1 MLCLVFV
8 QAGCQT
14 PSQYRQEADKV
25 ASDIITQKQQEA
37 LGKTEPFSIE
47 RPSDIL
53 RRRLRTEQQLL
64 YSSEASLGTD
74 QLDLVEHWPED
85 GYPQAGSSPDANIPI
100 DANTPLKISLVDAL
114 QIGARNSDDYQSNK
128 EDVFRAALD
137 LDLERND
144 FRNIFRAQA
153 QNLLTSDTSG
163 NSTVTTVENSGVAGV
178 TRTLENGIELG
189 TALAIDLTNL
199 LTQGGASSLGLTADT
214 TISIP
219 LLRGAGKHIVREP
232 LTQAERNVVYAIWQ
246 FERFKRSFAV
256 SVAQGYFAVL
266 RQMDSVANSEEN
278 YRSAIASARWSRR
291 QADAGR
297 ITQIDVD
304 RATQR
309 ELEARN
315 GWISAQAQYMN
326 RLDAFKSSIGLP
338 PDAHIEL
345 DPNDLEQLRERT
357 SDMVKAVV
365 EGTESE
371 TTQETPPADAPIE
384 LVLPS
389 DEDVGPLEIDESLA
403 TQLALENRLDLR
415 AAIGSVYDAQRQVVV
430 RADALR
436 ADLTLGG
443 TATFA
448 DDDDGS
454 QSFDDAR
461 YTALLSLDLPIERTA
476 ERNAYRKSLINL
488 EQATRDVQMLED
500 QTKVAIRTELRT
512 LLESRESLKIQALS
526 VVVAEKRVRSSTI
539 FLEAGRIE
547 ILALLDA
554 QDDLLSAQNSLTS
567 AVINYRIAELALQRD
582 MGLLQIDKSGLWR
595 EFSPEVINHVKQ

>member
-1 MLCLVFV
+1 MNSYLPRKFQGKCCLLFLLMLCLVFV

-53 RRRLRTEQQLL
+53 RRRLLTEQQLL

-219 LLRGAGKHIVREP
+219 L
-232 LTQAERNVVYAIWQ
+232 
-246 FERFKRSFAV
+246 
-256 SVAQGYFAVL
+256 
-266 RQMDSVANSEEN
+266 
-278 YRSAIASARWSRR
+278 
-291 QADAGR
+291 
-297 ITQIDVD
+297 
-304 RATQR
+304 
-309 ELEARN
+309 
-315 GWISAQAQYMN
+315 
-326 RLDAFKSSIGLP
+326 
-338 PDAHIEL
+338 
-345 DPNDLEQLRERT
+345 
-357 SDMVKAVV
+357 
-365 EGTESE
+365 
-371 TTQETPPADAPIE
+371 
-384 LVLPS
+384 
-389 DEDVGPLEIDESLA
+389 
-403 TQLALENRLDLR
+403 
-415 AAIGSVYDAQRQVVV
+415 
-430 RADALR
+430 
-436 ADLTLGG
+436 
-443 TATFA
+443 
-448 DDDDGS
+448 
-454 QSFDDAR
+454 
-461 YTALLSLDLPIERTA
+461 
-476 ERNAYRKSLINL
+476 
-488 EQATRDVQMLED
+488 
-500 QTKVAIRTELRT
+500 
-512 LLESRESLKIQALS
+512 
-526 VVVAEKRVRSSTI
+526 
-539 FLEAGRIE
+539 
-547 ILALLDA
+547 
-554 QDDLLSAQNSLTS
+554 
-567 AVINYRIAELALQRD
+567 
-582 MGLLQIDKSGLWR
+582 
-595 EFSPEVINHVKQ
+595 